1 MISKSRLKQ
10 ISSLEHKRFRNESGL
25 FLAEGPKIVSD
36 FMQYFKP
43 QYIAAT
49 SSWISANSAFVQG
62 IQTDTVTEEELCRAS
77 LLKTPQQVLALFPIP
92 HYDLSASMA
101 QKELVLMLDSVQDPG
116 NVGTIIRIADWF
128 GIKNI
133 ICSEQTADAWAPK
146 TVQATMGALARVHIH
161 YTDLDSYIGSLPE
174 DTPVYGTLLDGRNI
188 YGSPL
193 TQHGIII
200 MGNEGKGISAQIRK
214 HINRSLYIPCYPA
227 DAVTSESL
235 NVATATAIV
244 CAEFRRQASNQ

>member
-1 MISKSRLKQ
+1 MISKSKIKQ

-25 FLAEGPKIVSD
+25 FLAEGPKIVSE

-49 SSWISANSAFVQG
+49 GSWISANSARVKG
-62 IQTDTVTEEELCRAS
+62 ILTDTVTEEELCRAS

-92 HYDLSASMA
+92 GYDLDSSLT
-101 QKELVLMLDSVQDPG
+101 QEELVLILDGVQDPG

-161 YTDLDSYIGSLPE
+161 YTDLDSFLGNLPKG
-174 DTPVYGTLLDGRNI
+174 TPVYGTLLDGRNM
-188 YGSPL
+188 YDSTL
-193 TQHGIII
+193 TQHGVII
-200 MGNEGKGISAQIRK
+200 MGNEGNGISAQIRK

-235 NVATATAIV
+235 NVAVATAVV
-244 CAEFRRQASNQ
+244 CAEFRRQAL